1 MCGVCSAHQP
11 KGETKMEK
19 TITRLKEESA
29 EIQNMIER
37 LKELTNPQ
45 NNLKIV
51 IDGIIN
57 NLTEAQRGLEFTI
70 KLLENYNSMQHYG
83 IRNKQII
90 TVE

>member
-1 MCGVCSAHQP
+1 VGSNPTHQP
-11 KGETKMEK
+11 KGETKMQK
-19 TITRLKEESA
+19 TIIRLKEECT
-29 EIQNMIER
+29 EIENMIER

-45 NNLKIV
+45 KNLKIV

-57 NLTEAQRGLEFTI
+57 NLTEAQQGLKFVI
-70 KLLENYNSMQHYG
+70 KLLENYDSIQHYG

>member
-1 MCGVCSAHQP
+1 MQ
-11 KGETKMEK
+11 K
-19 TITRLKEESA
+19 TIIRLKEESA

-45 NNLKIV
+45 KNLKIV

-57 NLTEAQRGLEFTI
+57 SLTDAQQGLEFTI
-70 KLLENYNSMQHYG
+70 KLLENYNLIQHYG

-90 TVE
+90 AVE

>member
-1 MCGVCSAHQP
+1 VCGVCSAHQP
-11 KGETKMEK
+11 KGETEMEK

-70 KLLENYNSMQHYG
+70 KLLENYNSIRRYG
-83 IRNKQII
+83 SKQLVA
-90 TVE
+90 VE

>member
-1 MCGVCSAHQP
+1 MCGANSTHQP
-11 KGETKMEK
+11 KGEIEMQK
-19 TITRLKEESA
+19 TIIRLKEECA
-29 EIQNMIER
+29 EIKNMIER

-70 KLLENYNSMQHYG
+70 KLLENYNSIQRYG
-83 IRNKQII
+83 SKQLVA
-90 TVE
+90 VE

>member
-1 MCGVCSAHQP
+1 VWVQIPHINLMVKEMQ
-11 KGETKMEK
+11 K
-19 TITRLKEESA
+19 TIIRLKEESA

-45 NNLKIV
+45 KNLKIV

-57 NLTEAQRGLEFTI
+57 SLTEAQQGLEFTI
-70 KLLENYNSMQHYG
+70 KLLENHNSIQHYG
-83 IRNKQII
+83 VRNKQTI

>member
-1 MCGVCSAHQP
+1 
-11 KGETKMEK
+11 MEK

-70 KLLENYNSMQHYG
+70 KLLENYNSIRRYG
-83 IRNKQII
+83 SKQLVA
-90 TVE
+90 VE

>member
-1 MCGVCSAHQP
+1 MVKEMQ
-11 KGETKMEK
+11 K
-19 TITRLKEESA
+19 TIIRLKEESA

-45 NNLKIV
+45 KNLKIV

-57 NLTEAQRGLEFTI
+57 SLTEAQQGLEFTI
-70 KLLENYNSMQHYG
+70 KLVENYNSIQHYG
-83 IRNKQII
+83 VRNKQTI